1 MEQLIDIKNIIK
13 WLKNPRNKKV
23 TYILLFFVIGL
34 LFLTLNKFL
43 SATSHEGEN
52 YFDKNVT
59 TQKNNPTA
67 KSEESYEY
75 ILEDKLTRVLNKI
88 NGVEGVNVIITLEDQ
103 AQIQPAFNTTSTE
116 KNSEEKDNEGGVRT
130 ITETQSNKQVV
141 IMRKGGEEEPVV
153 LKKVTPKVKGVLIVA
168 EKVTSS
174 EAIDKLTKATATLL
188 DVPIYKISVLTK

>member
-1 MEQLIDIKNIIK
+1 MEQFLDMKKIIN
-13 WLKNPRNKKV
+13 WLKNPKNKKV

-43 SATSHEGEN
+43 SETSCKDEN
-52 YFDKNVT
+52 YFDT
-59 TQKNNPTA
+59 GTATQRESSVLG
-67 KSEESYEY
+67 SEENYETT
-75 ILEDKLTRVLNKI
+75 LEKKLIKVLNKI
-88 NGVEGVNVIITLEDQ
+88 DGVKGVNVIITLEDQ

-116 KNSEEKDNEGGVRT
+116 KNSEEKDYEGGIRT

-153 LKKVTPKVKGVLIVA
+153 LKKVTPKVKGVLIVT
-168 EKVTSS
+168 EEVTSS
-174 EAIDKLTKATATLL
+174 DIIEKITKATATLL